1 MDLFVVTFQR
11 CLIYYQYLLLSGLYP
26 LNITGPKLGIT
37 YKLQFTMP
45 SCLNSFLCAFLVDR
59 YVGLML
65 LVNADSYFSI
75 VYFIVHSHV

>member
-1 MDLFVVTFQR
+1 
-11 CLIYYQYLLLSGLYP
+11 
-26 LNITGPKLGIT
+26 
-37 YKLQFTMP
+37 MP

-75 VYFIVHSHV
+75 VYFIVHSHVWGMKNVKRISSRHNSILKCFGPDSKDGTMKYMSQDANILCDK